1 MAQQARP
8 APGPTA
14 QEAPPSSTEKLQGA
28 AKAQTEESVSGLDWL
43 KRTADANIAKAFQ
56 FLSGE
61 ASLFGGD
68 RLKSAETDTSA
79 EYKTAFMAYFDDDDG
94 GAYEPSAF

>member
-8 APGPTA
+8 APGPAA
-14 QEAPPSSTEKLQGA
+14 QDAPPPSTEKLQGA

-56 FLSGE
+56 FLSEIG
-61 ASLFGGD
+61 
-68 RLKSAETDTSA
+68 SAHV
-79 EYKTAFMAYFDDDDG
+79 
-94 GAYEPSAF
+94 